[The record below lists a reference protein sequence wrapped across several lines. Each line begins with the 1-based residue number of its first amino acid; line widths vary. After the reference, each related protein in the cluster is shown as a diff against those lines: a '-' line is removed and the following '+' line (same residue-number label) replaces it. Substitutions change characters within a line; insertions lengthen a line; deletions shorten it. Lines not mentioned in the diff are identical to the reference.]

1 MRYPTHLEIPY
12 QDRQSRLSVLLR
24 LPLVLPAMLI
34 VNFFTPFMSLSRFLV
49 GLSIVVS
56 AHYPRWLFELNMSS
70 CRFEFR
76 SLVYLLLLTDDYPTF
91 QKNAGVL
98 VEIDYPDEDDVS
110 LARLLPLLKWLF
122 VFPHVIILSLLSSL
136 LCLITPVCW
145 LSVLLMGRY
154 PDGVFSFAGGVLRW
168 WLRVYAYGWML
179 ATDQYPP
186 FSLEE

>member
-110 LARLLPLLKWLF
+110 LAR
-122 VFPHVIILSLLSSL
+122 
-136 LCLITPVCW
+136 
-145 LSVLLMGRY
+145 
-154 PDGVFSFAGGVLRW
+154 
-168 WLRVYAYGWML
+168 
-179 ATDQYPP
+179 
-186 FSLEE
+186 